1 MPRSAAASLHRL
13 SRVAQRLYGQTT
25 KAARTASTA
34 QWVAYAVVAVALVL
48 LVAVCVHRVY
58 TVEHYAQGSGGGG
71 TNGPKSFSQGQAGN
85 CQPNKLLSANAEARR
100 LKEQCNQG
108 KAPASMGCKA
118 CSVNYPLNARFQRRV
133 RVVRPTNA
141 DAASKGMDAM
151 LFCDDPKCQG
161 GTRTLQNVV
170 DEYEYTH
177 VPKQFQKVMDN
188 HTALN
193 KGLTTM
199 RADVCA
205 YSQYAKDVEQAHA
218 SLTQE
223 TAQRTAVVQSK
234 KAEAL
239 TLIKALPSSVRQQ
252 HRGPTARP
260 LS

>member
-1 MPRSAAASLHRL
+1 
-13 SRVAQRLYGQTT
+13 
-25 KAARTASTA
+25 
-34 QWVAYAVVAVALVL
+34 
-48 LVAVCVHRVY
+48 
-58 TVEHYAQGSGGGG
+58 
-71 TNGPKSFSQGQAGN
+71 
-85 CQPNKLLSANAEARR
+85 
-100 LKEQCNQG
+100 
-108 KAPASMGCKA
+108 
-118 CSVNYPLNARFQRRV
+118 
-133 RVVRPTNA
+133 
-141 DAASKGMDAM
+141 M

-260 LS
+260 RS